1 MSFKPLIVIDD
12 DSDEIRRNFRNK
24 SVKAEVNV
32 EVFETWDK
40 TQEFIEANQKHI
52 DAVVLDA
59 KGKLNSDKGPS
70 EAHLLESLAWIRRFD
85 IPYAIYTA
93 YTKELTALEQQLEEG
108 RVFTKGSHKEEDVF
122 EFLLNEIAK
131 SPLVKLRSKYDSA
144 FKPFYADII
153 GSEYEHN
160 LIEMLF
166 CIENQ
171 DYIKKNLNVVRDIL
185 ESIFFSLINRIE
197 FIPESFINHSGK
209 PNLEWCTRFLEGK
222 PTNDKEGVSHTI
234 PLEIPVQIRYN
245 IRFVKNISS
254 SYSHLSET
262 ALIKNAFI
270 SASYSILEV
279 LEWLPGFIEEN
290 FD

>member
-1 MSFKPLIVIDD
+1 MTYKPLIVVDD
-12 DSDEIRRNFRNK
+12 DSPEIRRNFRNK

-40 TQEFIEANQKHI
+40 TYEFIKANQEHI

-93 YTKELTALEQQLEEG
+93 YTKELTALEQQLEDG
-108 RVFTKGSHKEEDVF
+108 RVFTKGPHKEEDVF
-122 EFLLNEIAK
+122 EYLLKEIAK
-131 SPLVKLRSKYDSA
+131 SPLAKLRSKYDLA
-144 FKPFYADII
+144 FKPFYNDAI
-153 GSEYEHN
+153 GREYEHN
-160 LIEMLF
+160 LIELLF

-171 DYIKKNLNVVRDIL
+171 DYRKKNLNVVRDVL
-185 ESIFFSLINRIE
+185 ESIFLSFINNVE
-197 FIPESFINHSGK
+197 LVPESFLNHSGK
-209 PNLEWCTRFLEGK
+209 PNLEWCTRFLEGR
-222 PTNDKEGVSHTI
+222 PTNDRDGVEHRI
-234 PLEIPVQIRYN
+234 LLEIPAQICYH

-254 SYSHLSET
+254 SYSHLSEN
-262 ALIKNAFI
+262 ALLKNAFI
-270 SASYSILEV
+270 SASHSILEV
-279 LEWLPGFIEEN
+279 LEWLPDFIEKN